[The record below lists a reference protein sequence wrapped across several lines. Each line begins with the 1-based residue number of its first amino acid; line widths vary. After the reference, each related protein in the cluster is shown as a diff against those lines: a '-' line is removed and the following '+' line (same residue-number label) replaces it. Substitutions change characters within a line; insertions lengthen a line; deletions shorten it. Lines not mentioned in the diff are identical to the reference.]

1 MLYPFFNTFHLTGFF
16 ITINPFLC
24 IIIASILIGLG
35 HYLCLSQNTT
45 TVGYDVI
52 ALYFHKKKKYNT
64 AMTLRIIGTF
74 ILILGI
80 AIFGIQA
87 FLYGIIFI
95 TIETQVIY
103 LLNKYK
109 FLKGKNKRRP
119 IWKNILS
126 K

>member
-1 MLYPFFNTFHLTGFF
+1 M
-16 ITINPFLC
+16 
-24 IIIASILIGLG
+24 LIGLG

-52 ALYFHKKKKYNT
+52 ALYLHKKKKYNP
-64 AMTLRIIGTF
+64 AITLRIIGTF

-80 AIFGIQA
+80 AIFGIES

-103 LLNKYK
+103 LLNEYN
-109 FLKGKNKRRP
+109 FLKGKKRRHL
-119 IWKNILS
+119 WKNILS